1 MENTVTVLEQDES
14 EEKEAEEEQVYIKE
28 TKRIIKQLESI
39 IFKRNQNLEICLWRT
54 FDSTIDILFIFTPK
68 LSNKTKN
75 SMSDHV
81 TTIVN
86 ASTLLSSVS
95 KVILS
100 KFKRNETTVVEALVA
115 VNCLTNTVQ
124 RMKFLLLEKDLKLA
138 IIQNLYQLV
147 KSLLFVFLANEKQQ
161 RSSSSKKRQSV
172 KLITPPLTPDT
183 MTSPISSFQ
192 QQEPLDQHE
201 FDLSFY
207 QGGMQDVTRVR
218 TDKSGKIKSNHTNN
232 SDTVGKRFIRSIST
246 LKKNQASASEQEEID
261 HLQSPR
267 QKIDVERTLLQ
278 SPKDLSAANVHKG
291 SMRLFFTGGLNKKV
305 NKNATSTTTTASHIK
320 DIFDINNELDHS
332 NQRNSVQTLKSP
344 YARNIHIRTKSTQ
357 NELCGSDS
365 GCFTTTTTT
374 TSSSSPNIVHTTTSI
389 QKEYAEPIFIKQK
402 QIKPNRSESDL
413 LQILKPSTS
422 SSSAQ
427 WFNSK
432 KKQLLKKS
440 SFLDKDK
447 EKEKEKLYNIS
458 TCDEDDEIL
467 RHAKEK
473 GKEGSILH
481 ISEDGQDVLVM
492 EMVSNKLQVLAGT
505 LERLFM
511 KLADETCQDL
521 DYVDTYILSHLFFTD
536 SFELL
541 ENLMARFHLE
551 ALPGEATYFK
561 KWQRCIQVKVL
572 NVISRWIK
580 LQFQDFKKNPIL
592 ITRLEAF
599 LNGDVNRAGFT
610 IEADMIKEALDRQS
624 NQFSTSKHSLIIQIS
639 QSLVSFGNKN
649 SSNNTITNAA
659 STGNLGR
666 RPSVTPSFLSFV
678 SYSTPPESPT
688 YSLNQHQYLQQQ
700 DTFLSFNSKDI
711 AKYLTLADFYI
722 LKCITAQDYLAMYY
736 PSQQQQKKKHDH
748 INYIAMMT
756 ERANKLSKWVL
767 MEISVHKLHSK
778 QRRTIIRKMIEIAKA
793 CLNWNNFHTS
803 MVITM
808 GLTQLQEF
816 KGGGSNGS
824 SSSNGSGT
832 HGGTEDSWQS
842 SSLLPNRD
850 ILTFKSLLKYLNV
863 CNNMG
868 YYRNAFKKSAKAPC
882 IPFFP
887 IILKDLTFLM
897 DGNATKK
904 SDGLINFTKF
914 RVLVQS
920 IHTILNYTMENYY
933 FASELDHF
941 PFFPNT
947 SCKASSSSSLSLP
960 SSFSL
965 LDQVASIMELQIN
978 QQQQQQY
985 VTTTTV

>member
-1 MENTVTVLEQDES
+1 MEDTNKIAESDDLET
-14 EEKEAEEEQVYIKE
+14 EEEAYIKE

-54 FDSTIDILFIFTPK
+54 FDSTIDILFIFAPK
-68 LSNKTKN
+68 LSSEAKDAMK
-75 SMSDHV
+75 DHV
-81 TTIVN
+81 TTVIN
-86 ASTLLSSVS
+86 ATTLLSSVI
-95 KVILS
+95 KVLLS
-100 KFKRNETTVVEALVA
+100 KFQRNETTVVETLVA
-115 VNCLTNTVQ
+115 
-124 RMKFLLLEKDLKLA
+124 LA
-138 IIQNLYQLV
+138 IIQSLYQLV
-147 KSLLFVFLANEKQQ
+147 KSLLFVFLVNEKQHG
-161 RSSSSKKRQSV
+161 SSRKRQSA

-183 MTSPISSFQ
+183 TSSFQ
-192 QQEPLDQHE
+192 QQQQQQQQQQIVDQHE

-207 QGGMQDVTRVR
+207 QGGMQHVTRVG
-218 TDKSGKIKSNHTNN
+218 TDKSSGKIKSNYTNN
-232 SDTVGKRFIRSIST
+232 NSNNNNNDTVGKRFIRSVST
-246 LKKNQASASEQEEID
+246 LKKSQTATVQDELDMSQ
-261 HLQSPR
+261 PTR
-267 QKIDVERTLLQ
+267 QKIDQERVLLQ
-278 SPKDLSAANVHKG
+278 SPKESSAATNANVHKG
-291 SMRLFFTGGLNKKV
+291 SLRLFFTGGLNKKV
-305 NKNATSTTTTASHIK
+305 NKNAKSSTTSHIK
-320 DIFDINNELDHS
+320 DIFEINNELDHS

-344 YARNIHIRTKSTQ
+344 YKRNIHIRTNDAICS
-357 NELCGSDS
+357 SDS
-365 GCFTTTTTT
+365 GCFTTASNS
-374 TSSSSPNIVHTTTSI
+374 TSNIVHTTTSI
-389 QKEYAEPIFIKQK
+389 QKEYAEPIFINQK

-413 LQILKPSTS
+413 LQMLKPSTS

-440 SFLDKDK
+440 SFLDK
-447 EKEKEKLYNIS
+447 EKEKEKIYNIPA
-458 TCDEDDEIL
+458 CDEDDEIL

-511 KLADETCQDL
+511 KLADEACQDL
-521 DYVDTYILSHLFFTD
+521 DYVDTYILSHLFFTN

-551 ALPGEATYFK
+551 ALPGEASYFK

-580 LQFQDFKKNPIL
+580 LQFRDFEQNPIL
-592 ITRLEAF
+592 VTRLEAF

-624 NQFSTSKHSLIIQIS
+624 SQSCKSRHSLIIQIS
-639 QSLVSFGNKN
+639 KSLVSFGNNN
-649 SSNNTITNAA
+649 SNGNNTITN
-659 STGNLGR
+659 STPAGGLGR
-666 RPSVTPSFLSFV
+666 RPSLTPSFLSFV
-678 SYSTPPESPT
+678 SYSTPPASPT
-688 YSLNQHQYLQQQ
+688 HPLYQQHYQHQQ
-700 DTFLSFNSKDI
+700 DIFLSLNSKDI

-722 LKCITAQDYLAMYY
+722 LKCITAQDFLAMYHS
-736 PSQQQQKKKHDH
+736 SQKQHREQNQEQ

-767 MEISVHKLHSK
+767 MEITVHKLHSK
-778 QRRTIIRKMIEIAKA
+778 QRRTVIRKMIEISKVGCNLALYLIELLKLTQA

-816 KGGGSNGS
+816 KGGGCSSSGGNGSNG
-824 SSSNGSGT
+824 T
-832 HGGTEDSWQS
+832 FGGTEESWQS

-850 ILTFKSLLKYLNV
+850 IITFKSLLKYLNV
-863 CNNMG
+863 CNNMS

-920 IHTILNYTMENYY
+920 IHAILNYTTENYY

-947 SCKASSSSSLSLP
+947 SSSNSSLSSASSLP
-960 SSFSL
+960 SSSSM
-965 LDQVASIMELQIN
+965 LDQVASIMEAQIN
-978 QQQQQQY
+978 QQQQQY
-985 VTTTTV
+985 VTANAV

>member
-1 MENTVTVLEQDES
+1 M
-14 EEKEAEEEQVYIKE
+14 YI
-28 TKRIIKQLESI
+28 L
-39 IFKRNQNLEICLWRT
+39 
-54 FDSTIDILFIFTPK
+54 
-68 LSNKTKN
+68 KN
-75 SMSDHV
+75 NS
-81 TTIVN
+81 
-86 ASTLLSSVS
+86 
-95 KVILS
+95 
-100 KFKRNETTVVEALVA
+100 
-115 VNCLTNTVQ
+115 
-124 RMKFLLLEKDLKLA
+124 
-138 IIQNLYQLV
+138 
-147 KSLLFVFLANEKQQ
+147 
-161 RSSSSKKRQSV
+161 
-172 KLITPPLTPDT
+172 
-183 MTSPISSFQ
+183 
-192 QQEPLDQHE
+192 
-201 FDLSFY
+201 
-207 QGGMQDVTRVR
+207 
-218 TDKSGKIKSNHTNN
+218 SGKIKSNYTNN
-232 SDTVGKRFIRSIST
+232 SNATGTVYIKFHFNILNYLHFLILVGKRFIRSIST
-246 LKKNQASASEQEEID
+246 LKKNQAATVENELNMSQ
-261 HLQSPR
+261 PTR
-267 QKIDVERTLLQ
+267 QKIDQERVLLQ
-278 SPKDLSAANVHKG
+278 SPKDSAAAAAANANVHKG
-291 SMRLFFTGGLNKKV
+291 SMRLFFTGGLNRKV
-305 NKNATSTTTTASHIK
+305 NKNAISSTTSHIK
-320 DIFDINNELDHS
+320 DIFEINNELDHS

-344 YARNIHIRTKSTQ
+344 YKHNIHIRTDDAICS
-357 NELCGSDS
+357 SDS
-365 GCFTTTTTT
+365 GCFTTNSNS
-374 TSSSSPNIVHTTTSI
+374 TSNIVHTTSI
-389 QKEYAEPIFIKQK
+389 QTEYAEPVFIKQK
-402 QIKPNRSESDL
+402 QMKPNRSESDL

-422 SSSAQ
+422 SSSTQ
-427 WFNSK
+427 WFSSK

-440 SFLDKDK
+440 SFLDK
-447 EKEKEKLYNIS
+447 EKENEKLYNIPV
-458 TCDEDDEIL
+458 CDEDDEIL

-473 GKEGSILH
+473 GKEGSIIH

-492 EMVSNKLQVLAGT
+492 EMASNKLQVLAGT

-551 ALPGEATYFK
+551 ALPGEASYFK

-580 LQFQDFKKNPIL
+580 LQFQDFEQNPIL

-624 NQFSTSKHSLIIQIS
+624 SQSCKSRHSLIIQIS
-639 QSLVSFGNKN
+639 KSLVSFGNNN
-649 SSNNTITNAA
+649 SNGNSTITN
-659 STGNLGR
+659 STSTSGLGR
-666 RPSVTPSFLSFV
+666 RPSLTPSFLSFV
-678 SYSTPPESPT
+678 SYSTPPASPT
-688 YSLNQHQYLQQQ
+688 HLLHQQLYQHQQ
-700 DTFLSFNSKDI
+700 DTFLTLNSKDI

-722 LKCITAQDYLAMYY
+722 LKCITAQDYLAMYHT
-736 PSQQQQKKKHDH
+736 SQKQHRKQSQEQ

-767 MEISVHKLHSK
+767 MEITIHKLHSK
-778 QRRTIIRKMIEIAKA
+778 QRRIVIRKMIEIAKA

-816 KGGGSNGS
+816 KGGGSGGNGGS
-824 SSSNGSGT
+824 SSSGT
-832 HGGTEDSWQS
+832 HGGTEESWQP

-850 ILTFKSLLKYLNV
+850 IITFKSLLKYLNV
-863 CNNMG
+863 CNNMS

-947 SCKASSSSSLSLP
+947 SSSSASLSSASSLPLSSP
-960 SSFSL
+960 L
-965 LDQVASIMELQIN
+965 LDQVASIMETQIN
-978 QQQQQQY
+978 QQQQQY
-985 VTTTTV
+985 VTANAV

>member
-1 MENTVTVLEQDES
+1 M
-14 EEKEAEEEQVYIKE
+14 YI
-28 TKRIIKQLESI
+28 L
-39 IFKRNQNLEICLWRT
+39 
-54 FDSTIDILFIFTPK
+54 
-68 LSNKTKN
+68 KN
-75 SMSDHV
+75 NS
-81 TTIVN
+81 
-86 ASTLLSSVS
+86 
-95 KVILS
+95 
-100 KFKRNETTVVEALVA
+100 
-115 VNCLTNTVQ
+115 
-124 RMKFLLLEKDLKLA
+124 
-138 IIQNLYQLV
+138 
-147 KSLLFVFLANEKQQ
+147 
-161 RSSSSKKRQSV
+161 
-172 KLITPPLTPDT
+172 
-183 MTSPISSFQ
+183 
-192 QQEPLDQHE
+192 
-201 FDLSFY
+201 
-207 QGGMQDVTRVR
+207 
-218 TDKSGKIKSNHTNN
+218 SGKIKSNHTNN
-232 SDTVGKRFIRSIST
+232 NDTVGKRFIRSIST
-246 LKKNQASASEQEEID
+246 LKKNQTATVEDEFDFSQ
-261 HLQSPR
+261 PTR
-267 QKIDVERTLLQ
+267 QKIDQERVLLQ
-278 SPKDLSAANVHKG
+278 SPAAN
-291 SMRLFFTGGLNKKV
+291 
-305 NKNATSTTTTASHIK
+305 
-320 DIFDINNELDHS
+320 LDHS
-332 NQRNSVQTLKSP
+332 NRNSVQTLKSP
-344 YARNIHIRTKSTQ
+344 YKRNIHIRTNDAICS
-357 NELCGSDS
+357 SDS
-365 GCFTTTTTT
+365 GCFTTSSNS
-374 TSSSSPNIVHTTTSI
+374 TSNITHTTTSI
-389 QKEYAEPIFIKQK
+389 QKEYAEPVFIKQRQMK
-402 QIKPNRSESDL
+402 QNRSESDL

-422 SSSAQ
+422 SSSTQ

-440 SFLDKDK
+440 SFLDK
-447 EKEKEKLYNIS
+447 EKEKEKIYNIP

-481 ISEDGQDVLVM
+481 ISEDGQDVLIM

-551 ALPGEATYFK
+551 ALPGEASYFK

-580 LQFQDFKKNPIL
+580 LQFQDFQQNPIL

-624 NQFSTSKHSLIIQIS
+624 SQSGKSKHLFIIQTS
-639 QSLVSFGNKN
+639 QSLVSFGNN
-649 SSNNTITNAA
+649 HSNGNGATTSSTPA
-659 STGNLGR
+659 SGLGR

-678 SYSTPPESPT
+678 SYSTPPASPT
-688 YSLNQHQYLQQQ
+688 HPLYQQHYQHQQ
-700 DTFLSFNSKDI
+700 DTFLSLNSKDI

-736 PSQQQQKKKHDH
+736 PSQKQHRKQTQEH

-767 MEISVHKLHSK
+767 TEITIHKLHSK
-778 QRRTIIRKMIEIAKA
+778 QRRTVIRKMIEIAKA

-816 KGGGSNGS
+816 KASGS
-824 SSSNGSGT
+824 SSSNGSHSNGT
-832 HGGTEDSWQS
+832 YCGTEESWQS

-863 CNNMG
+863 CNNMS

-941 PFFPNT
+941 PFFPN
-947 SCKASSSSSLSLP
+947 ASSSTSLSST
-960 SSFSL
+960 SSCSL
-965 LDQVASIMELQIN
+965 LDQVASILETQIN
-978 QQQQQQY
+978 QQPQQY
-985 VTTTTV
+985 VTNNAV